1 MLRTPQRPTSLAV
14 LTSGGDAAGMNA
26 AVRAVVRAG
35 LDANL
40 TVYTVYEGFQGLV
53 DGGNRIKRATSE
65 SVGGIL
71 QQGGTVL
78 GTARCQDFRTLEGR
92 RKAAKNLVE
101 LGVDALVVIGGDG
114 SLTGAN
120 LFKEEWRDHL
130 KALVELGEVDKEL
143 ADAHRR
149 LTLVGMVGSIDNDMF
164 GTDMTIGADTALH
177 RITEAL
183 DAIHSTASSHQRAFV
198 IEVMGRSSGY
208 IALMGGLAGGAELVL
223 MPEKPES
230 LAEIVR
236 EVKTGIET
244 GKRHSILCVAEG
256 FQPTEGVPKGV
267 SAGKAIA
274 AHLEADAGIETR
286 LTVLGHLQRGGSPSA
301 FDRILAC
308 RLGHAAVTWCG
319 EGRTGEMAGLVGQEI
334 VPIPFERLEDP
345 CMNVDRAIHGLA
357 QAVAN

>member
-1 MLRTPQRPTSLAV
+1 MRIGL
-14 LTSGGDAAGMNA
+14 LTSGGDAPGMNA
-26 AVRAVVRAG
+26 AIRAVVRTGTAQG
-35 LDANL
+35 HEMFGIYRGYNGLIEGDIRPLDNRAVSGIIERGGTILRSARSQAFLTDEGQEQAVRSIADHRLDA
-40 TVYTVYEGFQGLV
+40 VIVA
-53 DGGNRIKRATSE
+53 GGNGSLR
-65 SVGGIL
+65 G
-71 QQGGTVL
+71 
-78 GTARCQDFRTLEGR
+78 ARCLHERGIRT
-92 RKAAKNLVE
+92 
-101 LGVDALVVIGGDG
+101 IGIP
-114 SLTGAN
+114 A
-120 LFKEEWRDHL
+120 
-130 KALVELGEVDKEL
+130 
-143 ADAHRR
+143 
-149 LTLVGMVGSIDNDMF
+149 SIDNDVSHTAMA
-164 GTDMTIGADTALH
+164 IGVDTALNTVVDSLN
-177 RITEAL
+177 RIR
-183 DAIHSTASSHQRAFV
+183 DTAVSHERAFV

-230 LAEIVR
+230 LVEIVR

-345 CMNVDRAIHGLA
+345 CTNVDRAIHGLA